1 MKKIITIILASI
13 LLILTLAGCNKTL
26 TTENCRVIRDDDNY
40 VTYQTVCDNCG
51 YEYADPKTVHVSN
64 TGSFRY
70 SIVCPQCLELMYI
83 LIERN

>member
-1 MKKIITIILASI
+1 MKKAIAIILTFV
-13 LLILTLAGCNKTL
+13 LLTISLAGCSDSL

-70 SIVCPQCLELMYI
+70 SIVCPQCNELMYI